1 MQYIVPFAPL
11 MIMVPVILM
20 YLAMNNSCNFWSK
33 VNVKVKSFAQ
43 QQFGATI
50 SPFSSTP
57 EFIDPL

>member
-1 MQYIVPFAPL
+1 
-11 MIMVPVILM
+11 MITVPVL

-57 EFIDPL
+57 KCIDPL